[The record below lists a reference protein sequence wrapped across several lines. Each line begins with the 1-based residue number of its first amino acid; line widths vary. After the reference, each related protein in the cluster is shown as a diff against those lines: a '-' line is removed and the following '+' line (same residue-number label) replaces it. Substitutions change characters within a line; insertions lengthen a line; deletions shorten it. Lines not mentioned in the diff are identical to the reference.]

1 MSDKKQDFT
10 EELFLTGF
18 ASYSENY
25 RKISDEVQPD
35 GLVPAVVRSEV
46 SAEAIL
52 RAVAEM
58 INMYDTHFRNGQG
71 EH

>member
-1 MSDKKQDFT
+1 MSDKEPDFT
-10 EELFLTGF
+10 EELFLTGL

-25 RKISDEVQPD
+25 RRISDEIQPD
-35 GLVPAVVRSEV
+35 GLASAVARSEI

-58 INMYDTHFRNGQG
+58 INMYDTHFRSDQG
-71 EH
+71 ER